1 MRTPERAVA
10 PRRTVPSVTITAKA
24 QELLRLHTDPELLVV
39 VNVWDV
45 ISATVVADQGSTALA
60 TASHS
65 IAATLGYPDGEKIPR
80 DLMIDMVGR
89 IAAAVDI
96 PVTADLESGYGDR
109 PEDVAETV
117 RLAAEAGAVGASVE
131 DTTGDPGDPVRPLAE
146 AVERAAAAVAAARS
160 LPFPFT
166 LTLRADN
173 FFAGRPDLD
182 DTVAR
187 LVAFEAA
194 GADVLYAPGIR
205 DVAAVRRV
213 LDAVSAPV
221 NVLAV
226 PAPGFS
232 VRELSA
238 LGVRRVSVGSALSRV
253 ALAAVLDAATEL
265 RERGTV
271 EFAAKAPTYAALNA
285 LLAAPPG

>member
-1 MRTPERAVA
+1 MSPEDRQRLGAEFA
-10 PRRTVPSVTITAKA
+10 
-24 QELLRLHTDPELLVV
+24 RLHDGPDALVV
-39 VNVWDV
+39 PNPWD
-45 ISATVVADQGSTALA
+45 AGTARLLAQQGFRALA
-60 TASHS
+60 TTSGGLAF
-65 IAATLGYPDGEKIPR
+65 ALGLPDGEARLSR
-80 DLMIDMVGR
+80 DQVLGNVAA
-89 IAAAVDI
+89 IAAATPL
-96 PVTADLESGYGDR
+96 PVTADLESGYGR
-109 PEDVAETV
+109 TPEDVAETI

-131 DTTGDPGDPVRPLAE
+131 DTTGDPDDPVRPLDE

-182 DTVAR
+182 DTVRR

-205 DVAAVRRV
+205 DVAALRRV

>member
-1 MRTPERAVA
+1 MSPEDRQRLGAEFA
-10 PRRTVPSVTITAKA
+10 
-24 QELLRLHTDPELLVV
+24 RLHDGPDALVV
-39 VNVWDV
+39 PNPWD
-45 ISATVVADQGSTALA
+45 AGTARLLAQQGFRALA
-60 TASHS
+60 TTSGGLAF
-65 IAATLGYPDGEKIPR
+65 ALGLPDGEGRLRR
-80 DLMIDMVGR
+80 DQVLGNVAA
-89 IAAAVDI
+89 IAAATPL

-285 LLAAPPG
+285 RLSAPPA

>member
-1 MRTPERAVA
+1 MNAEDQHRLGTEFA
-10 PRRTVPSVTITAKA
+10 
-24 QELLRLHTDPELLVV
+24 RLHEGPGAFVVPNPWDAGTARLL
-39 VNVWDV
+39 
-45 ISATVVADQGSTALA
+45 AQQGFRALA
-60 TASHS
+60 TTSGGLAF
-65 IAATLGYPDGEKIPR
+65 ALGLPDGEARLSR
-80 DLMIDMVGR
+80 DQVLGNVAA
-89 IAAAVDI
+89 IAAATPL

-109 PEDVAETV
+109 PEDVAETI

-205 DVAAVRRV
+205 DVAALRRV
-213 LDAVSAPV
+213 LAAVSAPV

-232 VRELSA
+232 VPELSA

-253 ALAAVLDAATEL
+253 ALAAVLDAAAEL

-271 EFAAKAPTYAALNA
+271 GFAARAPTYASLNA
-285 LLAAPPG
+285 RLSAPPA

>member
-1 MRTPERAVA
+1 MSPEDRQRLGAEFA
-10 PRRTVPSVTITAKA
+10 
-24 QELLRLHTDPELLVV
+24 RLHDGPDALVV
-39 VNVWDV
+39 PNPWD
-45 ISATVVADQGSTALA
+45 AGTARLLAQQGFRALA
-60 TASHS
+60 TTSGGLAF
-65 IAATLGYPDGEKIPR
+65 ALGLPDGEARLSR
-80 DLMIDMVGR
+80 DQVLGNVAA
-89 IAAAVDI
+89 IAAATPL
-96 PVTADLESGYGDR
+96 PVTADLESGYGR
-109 PEDVAETV
+109 TPEDVAETI

-131 DTTGDPGDPVRPLAE
+131 DATGDPDDPVRPLDE

-182 DTVAR
+182 DTVRR

-205 DVAAVRRV
+205 DVAALRRV